1 MRAFTRSSVSW
12 SSRVDA
18 ALASKRRLRSSGL
31 GLSIVSSDEQVDVVD
46 SSRHLHQF
54 RREEIQHFNDEGRV
68 AAALEVGTN
77 RDSAL
82 VEWAVDLG
90 NLGRLACLVRRR
102 LVGTRLAAE
111 VEAEP
116 AELEAVAADL
126 LQRRQQLRLGLGPR
140 VRARRDLLGRLDL
153 DPAVAL
159 QPRRGRDQLADDD
172 VLLQTEQPV
181 DLPFDRRV
189 RQDLRRLLE
198 GGRRQEGLGR
208 ERRLRDAEDER
219 LERRLLALRLLHAE
233 VLALEHDLVHELAG
247 QELRRARVVDPDLLQ
262 HLPADQLDVLVVDVD
277 ALRLVDLLH
286 LAHEVQLGRRRALL
300 GLRVQVEQLCRGN
313 RTLHERIA
321 LFDVV
326 ALLHEQPRAAREE
339 VLALL
344 RLSVLLRR
352 RDVAEDRD
360 AHRAAVRLLDVDRA
374 ADLRELRG
382 TLRVPRLE
390 DLDDTREAVRD
401 VRARDAAG
409 VERPHRQ
416 LRPGLS
422 DRLRGDDADRVADLR
437 ERARAEE
444 DAVAGA
450 AHAVLAAALEHRANR
465 DEDVLERFARE
476 QVLELAHRLRAEDGA
491 LLEQHLRARRPVL
504 LQVVDVFGHDP
515 PEQALVETFARDVDR
530 QLDVVLRL
538 AVLVADDHVLRDV
551 DEAPRE
557 VTRVG
562 RAERGVGETLARA
575 VRRDEVLE
583 HRQAFHEVRLDRPL
597 DDLALRI
604 RHQAAHAGELADL
617 RERATRTR
625 VGHHE
630 DRVELV
636 ERALHRVGHRV
647 GRLRPEVDDDLVP
660 FLVGDQAAEVLA
672 LDGRD
677 PAFEL
682 LQDLLLLRRNDDVVL
697 RDRDAGPR
705 RIGEAERLDRVEH
718 RRDRRSAVPID
729 ELGDEVAH
737 LPLRERVVDVL
748 VTDTVEVHRLAER
761 AVDLGVEDH
770 ASGRG
775 QDQLAVPLELDRI
788 LEVELLRVERELDLL
803 LRPVAARARLQLR
816 GVCLRQVLPVVREE
830 IAAED
835 HVLRRRREHATARR
849 REDVVRGEHQDARLG
864 LRLRRQG
871 QVDGHLVAVEV
882 RVEGVTHEWVYL
894 DRLALDEH
902 RLERLDAEAVQRR
915 CAVQQ
920 HRMLRDHL
928 LEHVPDLRDH
938 RVDVLLRRLDVLH
951 RLALDE
957 PAHDERLEELERH
970 QLRQAALVQP
980 HVRP

>member
-31 GLSIVSSDEQVDVVD
+31 GLSIVSSDEPVDVVD

-102 LVGTRLAAE
+102 LVGARLAAE

-116 AELEAVAADL
+116 AELEAVAAVGADL

-208 ERRLRDAEDER
+208 ERRL
-219 LERRLLALRLLHAE
+219 LALRLLHAE

-300 GLRVQVEQLCRGN
+300 GLRVQVEQLGRGN

-382 TLRVPRLE
+382 ALRVPRLE

-604 RHQAAHAGELADL
+604 RHEAAHAGELADL

-636 ERALHRVGHRV
+636 ERDRKS
-647 GRLRPEVDDDLVP
+647 
-660 FLVGDQAAEVLA
+660 
-672 LDGRD
+672 
-677 PAFEL
+677 
-682 LQDLLLLRRNDDVVL
+682 VV
-697 RDRDAGPR
+697 
-705 RIGEAERLDRVEH
+705 
-718 RRDRRSAVPID
+718 
-729 ELGDEVAH
+729 
-737 LPLRERVVDVL
+737 
-748 VTDTVEVHRLAER
+748 
-761 AVDLGVEDH
+761 
-770 ASGRG
+770 
-775 QDQLAVPLELDRI
+775 
-788 LEVELLRVERELDLL
+788 
-803 LRPVAARARLQLR
+803 
-816 GVCLRQVLPVVREE
+816 
-830 IAAED
+830 
-835 HVLRRRREHATARR
+835 
-849 REDVVRGEHQDARLG
+849 
-864 LRLRRQG
+864 
-871 QVDGHLVAVEV
+871 
-882 RVEGVTHEWVYL
+882 
-894 DRLALDEH
+894 
-902 RLERLDAEAVQRR
+902 
-915 CAVQQ
+915 
-920 HRMLRDHL
+920 
-928 LEHVPDLRDH
+928 
-938 RVDVLLRRLDVLH
+938 
-951 RLALDE
+951 
-957 PAHDERLEELERH
+957 
-970 QLRQAALVQP
+970 
-980 HVRP
+980 